1 MNYITI
7 KDADGELRP
16 ARYIIRK
23 DWHGLEKTPKLAA
36 GESFV
41 EVELIEINNQP

>member
-7 KDADGELRP
+7 KDADGVLRP

-23 DWHGLEKTPKLAA
+23 DWHGLEKTPKLST
-36 GESFV
+36 GENFV
-41 EVELIEINNQP
+41 EVEIVEIFAT